1 MRRYSPPG
9 RREKVTKKRKMRRLA
24 DFPPRRVRKGVHFPT
39 VLSLPKSTILSHTHF
54 PHLEGKKKSAKLKCF
69 RKQNICLRVRK
80 RFSEKVNK
88 SKDPTIRTKN
98 LKRSSYLWP
107 SKYLNHAISLGTW
120 LGTLHISRC
129 LPEDLHQLPPRVT
142 APPPAPQT

>member
-54 PHLEGKKKSAKLKCF
+54 PHLEEKKKKRKAQMFPKAKYLLACSKEVF
-69 RKQNICLRVRK
+69 RKGQ
-80 RFSEKVNK
+80 
-88 SKDPTIRTKN
+88 
-98 LKRSSYLWP
+98 
-107 SKYLNHAISLGTW
+107 
-120 LGTLHISRC
+120 
-129 LPEDLHQLPPRVT
+129 
-142 APPPAPQT
+142 